1 MSETERQN
9 PNNHQNTIIKSLIQ
23 CLNLIIPYLPPIDIA
38 SISSSCKTLHK
49 ITKKV
54 TNTRSCDASRGF
66 ENFPTPFINKIDSK
80 PYDFFYYT
88 QNQTLPINFDT
99 FLQPWGT
106 YSVKGLVHDF
116 CLPNT
121 KICPRPDFYRVWS
134 DPFLFRVEGG
144 SGCECRSCGEE
155 CCCLDEKDELGH
167 ECGPSCLCG
176 LECGNRVTQRGVRV
190 KLKVVR
196 DEKKGWSLYGDEF
209 IGRCS
214 FVCEYAGEL
223 LTTGEARRRQEIYDE
238 LASKRKLSP
247 ALLVVK
253 EHLSSGNVCMRI
265 NIDATRIGNIARF
278 INHSCDGG
286 NLSPVIV
293 RSSGALLP
301 RVCFFAS
308 RDIQE
313 NEELTFRYGEAR
325 LKENGLKC
333 FCGSSSCYG
342 ILPSENT

>member
-9 PNNHQNTIIKSLIQ
+9 PNNHQNTIDKSLIQ

-54 TNTRSCDASRGF
+54 TNTRSCDASR
-66 ENFPTPFINKIDSK
+66 
-80 PYDFFYYT
+80 
-88 QNQTLPINFDT
+88 
-99 FLQPWGT
+99 
-106 YSVKGLVHDF
+106 
-116 CLPNT
+116 
-121 KICPRPDFYRVWS
+121 
-134 DPFLFRVEGG
+134 
-144 SGCECRSCGEE
+144 E

-223 LTTGEARRRQEIYDE
+223 LTTREARRRQEIYDE

-313 NEELTFRYGEAR
+313 NEELTFSYGEAR